1 MRIKKEKMKI
11 KNKKYIL
18 FFFSLTI
25 ILFYV
30 ISCGKLTAPSK
41 EAPTDLKIEKIA
53 DGRIKLTWNYF
64 NTNDT
69 IQFVIARKVGEGN
82 WNENYEVI
90 SDESRL
96 FEDNIPTNDS
106 LVYAYKVKAENITE
120 ATSSYFSEV
129 VAYFSDNTKPSNIVI
144 EQITQDTI
152 KITWN
157 DRCIGEDGYL
167 IDKKVGSGSWNNNYE
182 KLTANVNNF
191 LDTTTLFDTMYYR
204 ISAFAGESKSGSVE
218 NSITPTFLIPS
229 NLTYSILAI
238 NKIQL
243 MWTDNST
250 GEEGFKIDKK
260 VDDGNWQS
268 SYGTTA
274 ENATQW
280 TDNNADINQN
290 IKYRVYAYGQNHY
303 SGFIETDEIDN
314 IFPAPSNLILEKP
327 DNSKIKLTWNDNSV
341 GEQGFYIDKK
351 IGELDWQINYTQVDS
366 NATSFIDDIEQ
377 PCGTFSYRVRAYY
390 ETEYSAY
397 SDEEC
402 INILLGLVSS
412 VSTSGDPTEVFVS
425 NYNAFI
431 STKFAGLAVIDCS
444 NPSAPSEITTLSL
457 PDRTLSVFVQDNH
470 AYVTNHNGGFNLIN
484 ISNIYAPEIAG
495 SCGTGED
502 GVPNDVFVYGDYAY
516 IADGEIGLS
525 IIITSGNP
533 HFVKNISTDGDARRV
548 FVKNS
553 CDYAFVANG
562 LNGGLAII
570 DISNPSEPISVSN
583 LPINGLSQDVYVL
596 GNYAYLAN
604 GEYGLEII
612 DISDVNSPT
621 LIANCPTN
629 GFAYS
634 VYARDNYV
642 YLADKDRGLI
652 VIDVSNPL
660 SPYILG
666 NFEMSTE
673 PVSIYKFGSY
683 VYLADNEGLKIIQV
697 AP

>member
-1 MRIKKEKMKI
+1 
-11 KNKKYIL
+11 
-18 FFFSLTI
+18 
-25 ILFYV
+25 
-30 ISCGKLTAPSK
+30 
-41 EAPTDLKIEKIA
+41 
-53 DGRIKLTWNYF
+53 
-64 NTNDT
+64 
-69 IQFVIARKVGEGN
+69 
-82 WNENYEVI
+82 
-90 SDESRL
+90 
-96 FEDNIPTNDS
+96 
-106 LVYAYKVKAENITE
+106 
-120 ATSSYFSEV
+120 
-129 VAYFSDNTKPSNIVI
+129 
-144 EQITQDTI
+144 
-152 KITWN
+152 
-157 DRCIGEDGYL
+157 
-167 IDKKVGSGSWNNNYE
+167 
-182 KLTANVNNF
+182 
-191 LDTTTLFDTMYYR
+191 MYYR

-290 IKYRVYAYGQNHY
+290 IKYRVYAYGQSHY

-327 DNSKIKLTWNDNSV
+327 DNSKIKLTWVDNSV

-431 STKFAGLAVIDCS
+431 STKFAGLAIIDCS

-470 AYVTNHNGGFNLIN
+470 AYVTNHNGGFNLID
-484 ISNIYAPEIAG
+484 ISNIYAPIITD

-634 VYARDNYV
+634 VYAQDNYV

>member
-1 MRIKKEKMKI
+1 MKI

-18 FFFSLTI
+18 FLFSVI
-25 ILFYV
+25 IVVLY
-30 ISCGKLTAPSK
+30 IMSCGKLTSPSK
-41 EAPTDLKIEKIA
+41 EAPTNLKIEKIV

-69 IQFVIARKVGEGN
+69 IQFVVARRAGEGN

-90 SDESRL
+90 SDESCL

-106 LVYAYKVKAENITE
+106 LVYAYKVKAENITK

-129 VAYFSDNTKPSNIVI
+129 IAYFSDNTTPTNIVI

-152 KITWN
+152 KIIWN
-157 DRCIGEDGYL
+157 DRCAGEDGYL
-167 IDKKVGSGSWNNNYE
+167 VDKKIGNGLWNNNYK

-191 LDTTTLFDTMYYR
+191 LDTTTLFDTIYYR
-204 ISAFAGESKSGSVE
+204 VSAFVGESKSVSVE
-218 NSITPTFLIPS
+218 NSITPTFPSPS

-238 NKIQL
+238 TKIKL
-243 MWTDNST
+243 NWTDNSD

-260 VDDGNWQS
+260 LNDGNWQS

-303 SGFIETDEIDN
+303 SSFIETDEIDD
-314 IFPAPSNLILEKP
+314 IFPAPSNVTLQKP
-327 DNSKIKLTWNDNSV
+327 DPSKIKIMWDDNSQ

-351 IGELDWQINYTQVDS
+351 IGELDWVTEYATIDS
-366 NATSFIDDIEQ
+366 NITNWIDDIPQ
-377 PCGTFSYRVRAYY
+377 PCGTFYYRVRAFYNGF
-390 ETEYSAY
+390 Y
-397 SDEEC
+397 SDYSNEEHT
-402 INILLGLVSS
+402 NIRLKLVDSLN
-412 VSTSGDPTEVFVS
+412 TLCKANEVFVS
-425 NYNAFI
+425 NSGWYAFVADGYN
-431 STKFAGLAVIDCS
+431 GLVIIDCI
-444 NPSAPSEITTLSL
+444 NPTLPNEITTMDL
-457 PDRTLSVFVQDNH
+457 PDRTLSVFVQDNL
-470 AYVTNHNGGFNLIN
+470 AYVTNHNGGFNFVDISIIN
-484 ISNIYAPEIAG
+484 SPEIIG
-495 SCGTGED
+495 SCFTEGM
-502 GVPNDVFVYGDYAY
+502 PNDVFVYGDYAY
-516 IADGEIGLS
+516 VADGAEGLT
-525 IIITSGNP
+525 IIITSGDP
-533 HFVKNISTDGDARRV
+533 HFSANISTNGDARRV

-570 DISNPSEPISVSN
+570 DISDPSTPISVSN

-596 GNYAYLAN
+596 ENYAYLAN

-621 LIANCPTN
+621 PVANCPTN

-634 VYARDNYV
+634 VYAQDNYV

-660 SPYILG
+660 SPYVLG